1 VRDRPFPGES
11 ETTVSFPPKEP
22 IGAQR
27 KRQCCKKG
35 KIRAE
40 VSYSRKKRTNP
51 NPEKPSHPL
60 SSRFRSSITLNQVG
74 MAGGGSIKSNPTKA
88 RKRVEAD
95 NGASAASMVRAR
107 DGSAFTRCEECKKD
121 VAVALIG
128 MHSCSLDAKIK
139 MNLEAQVLEN
149 AADVKTTKKK
159 AVERNTGEVEDPKA
173 KRAKKEKRAAKDPNK
188 PKRPPTAFFIFIGA
202 FRKEYKEANPDSR
215 DVKKIAKEAGEKWKS
230 MTDEEK
236 KPYLDKAAQLKA
248 EHGKTSGDSNDAE
261 NGAAADKEGE
271 DDDEE
276 DTKEEEEDPNKEDAA
291 KDGVEDE
298 SGSE

>member
-1 VRDRPFPGES
+1 VRDRPFPEES
-11 ETTVSFPPKEP
+11 ETTVSFPPNEP

-27 KRQCCKKG
+27 KRQCCKKRG

-51 NPEKPSHPL
+51 NPEKPSHPF

-139 MNLEAQVLEN
+139 MNLEAQVVEN

-159 AVERNTGEVEDPKA
+159 AAE
-173 KRAKKEKRAAKDPNK
+173 
-188 PKRPPTAFFIFIGA
+188 
-202 FRKEYKEANPDSR
+202 RKEYKEANPDSK
-215 DVKKIAKEAGEKWKS
+215 DVKKIAKEAGQKWKS

-248 EHGKTSGDSNDAE
+248 EHGKTSGDSDDAE
-261 NGAAADKEGE
+261 NGAPADKEGE